1 MYNQTCPLNHSSNV
15 NAYVNYARI
24 LLCTPWK
31 YRRRNYF
38 IISQMLTLVRT
49 LLFSSWSQRIIYII
63 ELPFIHYTNEQ
74 HSRNTR
80 LTINRLKDYFTWFQK
95 VAPGIISI
103 SAIIVWN
110 CNFKT
115 HSYDNI
121 YFIIWLIT
129 LNKKKEQ

>member
-1 MYNQTCPLNHSSNV
+1 LSIKSFVQCKCLCKLCPYTTLYALKIQTKKLFYSFHKCWLL
-15 NAYVNYARI
+15 YAR
-24 LLCTPWK
+24 
-31 YRRRNYF
+31 YF
-38 IISQMLTLVRT
+38 FPHEVRE
-49 LLFSSWSQRIIYII
+49 LYII

-115 HSYDNI
+115 HNYDNI